1 MNFRAALLVPMLAL
15 LLAAAPWPLQ
25 ADDVS
30 EAEARRL
37 VERGELKPL
46 SEILAAISAE
56 FGGKVL
62 EVELERD
69 GPRTYTYEIE
79 ILTADGRVLELEYDA
94 RTGQRLKLE
103 EEDDD

>member
-1 MNFRAALLVPMLAL
+1 MNFRAALLVSLLAL
-15 LLAAAPWPLQ
+15 ACAAPVR

-30 EAEARRL
+30 QAEARRL

-46 SEILAAISAE
+46 SSILSAIRAE

-69 GPRTYTYEIE
+69 DGEYIYEIE

-94 RTGQRLKLE
+94 RTGRRLKLE
-103 EEDDD
+103 EDD